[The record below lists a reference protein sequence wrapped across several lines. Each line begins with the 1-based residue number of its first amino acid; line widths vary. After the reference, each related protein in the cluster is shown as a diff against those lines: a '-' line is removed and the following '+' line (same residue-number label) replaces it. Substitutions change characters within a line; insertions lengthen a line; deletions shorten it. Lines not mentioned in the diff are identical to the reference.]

1 MNAENDMLIKQYHN
15 MMKDADC
22 DIDEMIKIKL
32 KQLKRLENNLRNEYK
47 KSFNKYEF
55 DRIKRKI
62 DRILEIKEDTAYK
75 NVRTR

>member
-1 MNAENDMLIKQYHN
+1 

-22 DIDEMIKIKL
+22 DIDEMIKIKM

>member
-1 MNAENDMLIKQYHN
+1 
-15 MMKDADC
+15 
-22 DIDEMIKIKL
+22 MIKIKM

>member
-1 MNAENDMLIKQYHN
+1 MN
-15 MMKDADC
+15 
-22 DIDEMIKIKL
+22 
-32 KQLKRLENNLRNEYK
+32 K